1 MVGHCLGAAG
11 AIEAVF
17 AIKAL
22 TSNIVPATLGYSDE
36 DLVALKEKLERLIL
50 FQMLLV
56 RRS

>member
-36 DLVALKEKLERLIL
+36 DLVALKEK
-50 FQMLLV
+50 
-56 RRS
+56 SWKD